1 MSDKF
6 SDHDIVG
13 HYHQG
18 ATEQPSV
25 ELDQHILQLAAESIK
40 PLNISSINKPILKK
54 KHLYQTWYGQLST
67 AASLVFVAV
76 LYLQNDTVFYEPSSH
91 SSQDTKQSAPQSA
104 TQSSSKKLNQNNS
117 DKIFESNKLRSAP
130 VEQLSIDSITDNIDR
145 RQMKKSYKEEE
156 NNTSEMLKDQISI
169 NHYSESASD
178 MIENEA
184 SNDILIALNKV
195 DLLLTQGETTK
206 ATEAL
211 SALLAKYPELTLTL
225 DERYKKLLAP

>member
-25 ELDQHILQLAAESIK
+25 EIDQHILQLAAESIK
-40 PLNISSINKPILKK
+40 PPNINPINKPISKK

-67 AASLVFVAV
+67 AASLVLVAV

-91 SSQDTKQSAPQSA
+91 SSQDTNQSAP
-104 TQSSSKKLNQNNS
+104 QSSSKKLNQNSS
-117 DKIFESNKLRSAP
+117 DKIFESNNLRSAP
-130 VEQLSIDSITDNIDR
+130 VEQLSIDSITDNIDK